1 MRNGP
6 TGIGVALALLTA
18 VPAAAMARPAG
29 GAPALLARSP
39 YLGVACPRANSI
51 RCDRLGL
58 AVWLARPATAVSAT
72 IVGRPLR
79 LHRGWAAGHGTRAW
93 TGYLQP
99 AGLLA
104 DGPLRITP
112 DRGRFFWQGS
122 HPKRVRVEVRVHS
135 PGGAVRVRSRC
146 VWLAAGWG

>member
-1 MRNGP
+1 MV
-6 TGIGVALALLTA
+6 VALALLTA
-18 VPAAAMARPAG
+18 VPAAAAAHPAG
-29 GAPALLARSP
+29 GAPALPARAP
-39 YLGVACPRANSI
+39 YLGVACPQANSI

-72 IVGRPLR
+72 IAGRPLR
-79 LHRGWAAGHGTRAW
+79 LHRGWAAGHGARAW

-99 AGLLA
+99 AGLLG

-122 HPKRVRVEVRVHS
+122 HPKRVRVVVRVRG
-135 PGGAVRVRSRC
+135 PGGAMRVRSLD